1 MTIGSKPTNLVR
13 LTVQSPSLDYPI
25 IIPFLRIKE
34 LTPDRFMSE
43 IERVLQSNEDFVID
57 ESLSLQVTLVD
68 MPEGGARKKC
78 KFVNTEKF
86 LQTKKC
92 ILQIQNNDDLC
103 CARAIVTAKAR
114 IEKHEKWE
122 SIRKGGNMQETMA
135 IQLHTQAGVALVK
148 CGVEEVKL
156 FQKIMPQ
163 YQIHVISQQHFNG
176 IIYKGPE
183 SEKKIYLYLHDGH
196 FDVITSMPAFLGRS
210 YYCTKCDTGY
220 SNKEDH
226 KCNNVCYACRK
237 IHKEDESD
245 WIYCNICN
253 RFFRGRICFDLHSQ
267 TTSRGNSTCASIYR
281 CSNCNKTVN
290 KKIDSKHVCGRIYC
304 NRCKDFYPEEHLC
317 YMLPEVNQMED
328 MSIEEEIISEEE
340 NAKTFIFFDFECTQ
354 DDVIQCSE
362 GYKADVFGKCVH
374 CMTST
379 CGSYEHKPNLCVV
392 LKVCTLC
399 MDTNECET
407 CGQRNHVFRG
417 DNTLQAFCQWLFSEE
432 NFNSTVLCH
441 NFQGYDSYPILQYLY
456 SKGH

>member
-1 MTIGSKPTNLVR
+1 MFKEIEITDDVFSTLRRLFQTIFEDLTIGSKPTNLVR

-57 ESLSLQVTLVD
+57 ESLLLEVTLVD
-68 MPEGGARKKC
+68 MPAGGARKKC

-122 SIRKGGNMQETMA
+122 SIRKCGNVQETMA

-237 IHKEDESD
+237 IHKEDESE
-245 WIYCNICN
+245 WIYCKICN

-317 YMLPEVNQMED
+317 YMLPEDNQMED
-328 MSIEEEIISEEE
+328 VSIEEEIISEEE
-340 NAKTFIFFDFECTQ
+340 NAKTFIFFDFE
-354 DDVIQCSE
+354 
-362 GYKADVFGKCVH
+362 
-374 CMTST
+374 
-379 CGSYEHKPNLCVV
+379 
-392 LKVCTLC
+392 
-399 MDTNECET
+399 
-407 CGQRNHVFRG
+407 
-417 DNTLQAFCQWLFSEE
+417 
-432 NFNSTVLCH
+432 
-441 NFQGYDSYPILQYLY
+441 
-456 SKGH
+456 